1 MSLSDPQQGNRFFLA
16 DSQGPRDEQQDAGIC
31 LQDAGQGT
39 ALLVVG
45 DGVGGKSGGRIAS
58 QKVKAM
64 AAQLWEERKGHLA
77 NPAEDLA
84 EFCRLAHDGINEEGA
99 KLGISPRTTIVALY
113 LTASNAYWVHSGDS
127 RLYHFRA
134 GELVERT
141 EDHTFLELMVQRGA
155 VKEEDMGSHPDQN
168 TLLQSLG
175 GDEFITPSSGTAEI
189 GADDAFLLCTDGFWE
204 RTKPE
209 EMLELVFA
217 NRLQAAGLL
226 KQAVDRAVERNGPK
240 GDNVTVAIALP
251 AKGKKPAGGVSQR
264 NVRLLVGAALLLLL
278 AAVLLFWPTR
288 KPDVATDS
296 VSKASPSSSSPLPSA
311 KSAGP

>member
-16 DSQGPRDEQQDAGIC
+16 DSQGPREEQQDAGIC
-31 LQDAGQGT
+31 LFDTAQGT

-58 QKVKAM
+58 QKVKSL
-64 AAQLWEERKGHLA
+64 AAQLWEERKGCLA
-77 NPAEDLA
+77 NPPEDLA
-84 EFCRLAHDGINEEGA
+84 ELCRSAHEGINEEGA

-113 LTASNAYWVHSGDS
+113 LTATNAYWVHSGDS

-175 GDEFITPSSGTAEI
+175 GDEFITPSAGTAAIE
-189 GADDAFLLCTDGFWE
+189 ADDAFLLCTDGFWE

-217 NRLQAAGLL
+217 ERASAESLQ
-226 KQAVDRAVERNGPK
+226 QAVDRAVERNGPK

-251 AKGKKPAGGVSQR
+251 SGAKTTGGGAAAR
-264 NVRLLVGAALLLLL
+264 NVRLLVGGVVLL
-278 AAVLLFWPTR
+278 ALALILLFWPVH
-288 KPDVATDS
+288 KPAS
-296 VSKASPSSSSPLPSA
+296 VPGSLPAS
-311 KSAGP
+311 KSAIP